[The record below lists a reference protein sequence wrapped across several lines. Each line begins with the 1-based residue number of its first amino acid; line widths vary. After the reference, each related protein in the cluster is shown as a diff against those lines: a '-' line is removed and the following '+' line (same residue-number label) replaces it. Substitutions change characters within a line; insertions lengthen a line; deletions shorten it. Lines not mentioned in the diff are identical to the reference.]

1 MILPVG
7 VQWEELLQYWGSW
20 YSGSSPGTMGAWHLL
35 CQVCFIF
42 LTQVF
47 QFGLVRLLI
56 NVVLGWL
63 NLSELNLLMCTLL
76 IGSTSHACLQELH
89 IHCILKGGK
98 MGCCFS
104 SLCLVYVRFDVHL
117 GSFLLPLFLSCI
129 YVMAVYWIIFIK
141 FSILELKWGKKE
153 MSQELL
159 ASLLYVFLSF
169 NISVVNNTTFAQTLS
184 VSFDLWGLEMK
195 LWGRTVV
202 CAEFNSFTDV
212 YRCKLGGSTLLSWWN
227 LPFLLSCED
236 WASSKKGCLC
246 FSVQLASHI
255 DLWWR

>member
-1 MILPVG
+1 
-7 VQWEELLQYWGSW
+7 
-20 YSGSSPGTMGAWHLL
+20 MGAWHLL

-89 IHCILKGGK
+89 IHCILKGRK

-184 VSFDLWGLEMK
+184 VFWSLRAGNEIVRKDSGLCWVLQLHRCVQIKTGRLYFVVLVEFAFPAILWRLSIQQER
-195 LWGRTVV
+195 L
-202 CAEFNSFTDV
+202 S
-212 YRCKLGGSTLLSWWN
+212 LLLSPISISHR
-227 LPFLLSCED
+227 LVMKIKLLFTQSD
-236 WASSKKGCLC
+236 HM
-246 FSVQLASHI
+246 Q
-255 DLWWR
+255 